1 MACERKFQILGR
13 MPLMNLICLRFI
25 QINLSL
31 GLFNLIPIPPLDGF
45 QIFMGLISP
54 KTANNVEYKIASN
67 PTLSYIGIVISILI
81 APYIIM
87 TPYKFLYGLLVG

>member
-1 MACERKFQILGR
+1 
-13 MPLMNLICLRFI
+13 
-25 QINLSL
+25 
-31 GLFNLIPIPPLDGF
+31 
-45 QIFMGLISP
+45 MGLISP